1 MSALL
6 IDSGVECVA
15 DLRGLL
21 PQDLRERIA
30 PELLTEPPSAA
41 ALRMLATL
49 RDQRW
54 VAYVTGARIDWAA
67 LLEWARA
74 YASPSVRVRVELAG
88 SLAGSSLAAPSLLA
102 GATALDAGNFEA
114 LLDALRIAREGLAA

>member
-1 MSALL
+1 VSALL

-30 PELLTEPPSAA
+30 PELLAEPPSAA
-41 ALRMLATL
+41 ALRVLATL

-54 VAYVTGARIDWAA
+54 VAYVAGARIDWAA

-74 YASPSVRVRVELAG
+74 YASPSARVRVELAG
-88 SLAGSSLAAPSLLA
+88 SLAGSSLASPSLLA